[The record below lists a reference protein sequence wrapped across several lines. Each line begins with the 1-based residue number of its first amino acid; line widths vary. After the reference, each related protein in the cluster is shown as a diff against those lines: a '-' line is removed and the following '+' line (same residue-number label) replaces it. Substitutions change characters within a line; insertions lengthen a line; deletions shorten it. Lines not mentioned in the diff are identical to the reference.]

1 MLVLAFTDQ
10 VLFGQQLAQTP
21 DQPTTGEKPSDV
33 DDVLADKEMT
43 IGREYMRKLNFIGAV
58 NRFKIVMTEYQKSRY
73 VPEALA
79 QQAVIYA
86 TLGIKSEAQTALA
99 VLGRKFPSD
108 KWYTASYSLL
118 KYSGI
123 EPLED
128 EGSWISKAFKRAP

>member
-33 DDVLADKEMT
+33 DDALADKEMN
-43 IGREYMRKLNFIGAV
+43 IGREYMRKLNSIGAV
-58 NRFKIVMTEYQKSRY
+58 NRFKIVMTEYQTSRY

-99 VLGRKFPSD
+99 VLGRKYPND
-108 KWYTASYSLL
+108 WWYPASYNLL
-118 KYSGI
+118 KHTGL

-128 EGSWISKAFKRAP
+128 EGSWISKAFKKAR